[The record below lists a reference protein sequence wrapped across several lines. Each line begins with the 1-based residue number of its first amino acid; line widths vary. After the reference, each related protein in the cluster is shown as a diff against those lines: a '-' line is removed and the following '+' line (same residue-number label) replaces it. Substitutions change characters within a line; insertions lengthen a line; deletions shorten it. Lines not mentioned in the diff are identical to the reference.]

1 MGLVVPT
8 LGKMRIKA
16 TSETLWLDF
25 IHADRC
31 LEGYVCVY
39 EDVCVCLCMCVC
51 KCTMHVETSLLPQ
64 LLSTLFFE
72 TRMFTEPV
80 AL

>member
-1 MGLVVPT
+1 
-8 LGKMRIKA
+8 
-16 TSETLWLDF
+16 
-25 IHADRC
+25 
-31 LEGYVCVY
+31 VCVY